1 MVRNKKIET
10 IGISYLTT
18 FLNKNNRL
26 QTYLDQNDKTPSWDG
41 TIHVLKNP
49 SEKKEDIIG
58 VVPVQVKST
67 QQDKYPL
74 NNYRIAL
81 SDLEL
86 YLRTGGVVL
95 FVVSL
100 DSNFE
105 LSGLYYKSL
114 PPLTIKNII
123 KKSKPRRSKNK
134 CQMNKTISV
143 NIHPLRAEK
152 VYSEMIDFIRVS
164 DRQRSFI
171 DKKLIS
177 LSELPPNK
185 TLKFHHIGK
194 RPFDIFDYQE
204 EHDIFPYLEDADNGG
219 LILIDSPI
227 KVTDMFE
234 ETNLVFTIGESV
246 VFDNVK
252 RHRFSNGK
260 VELQIGAGF
269 TFYADEKESKFSFNF
284 TRPNK
289 LSEALKCIEALQ
301 ELQKT
306 GYVTLNG
313 ERIEFEKDNLTRL
326 SSMSLTEQH
335 SELLQITT
343 FMRKMGIKKEV
354 DLSLFDDQSKKN
366 LFLLNKGLIL
376 KEKITLNCDESILL
390 NWKVAN
396 VHIVT
401 IYQLSEDKNGTMIDI
416 FTETPWARRD
426 EGEKSID
433 ISIFDI
439 LDSKD
444 WLEID
449 NCNFDSVIN
458 SYQRLADNN
467 LKYTSAD
474 DTLVKIIAAA
484 DMAEDHS
491 KKDLLLNW
499 AQRLSDW
506 NIIHFKHNDIS
517 IINDLQIKYRSRIL
531 NNDEIEKL
539 NNIMINN
546 HGNNEICF
554 GVSVLLKSKLQAEF
568 YWNRLPKEIQERY
581 LHYPIYTL
589 FKEL

>member
-1 MVRNKKIET
+1 
-10 IGISYLTT
+10 
-18 FLNKNNRL
+18 
-26 QTYLDQNDKTPSWDG
+26 
-41 TIHVLKNP
+41 
-49 SEKKEDIIG
+49 
-58 VVPVQVKST
+58 
-67 QQDKYPL
+67 
-74 NNYRIAL
+74 
-81 SDLEL
+81 
-86 YLRTGGVVL
+86 
-95 FVVSL
+95 
-100 DSNFE
+100 
-105 LSGLYYKSL
+105 
-114 PPLTIKNII
+114 
-123 KKSKPRRSKNK
+123 
-134 CQMNKTISV
+134 
-143 NIHPLRAEK
+143 
-152 VYSEMIDFIRVS
+152 MIN
-164 DRQRSFI
+164 Q
-171 DKKLIS
+171 
-177 LSELPPNK
+177 
-185 TLKFHHIGK
+185 
-194 RPFDIFDYQE
+194 
-204 EHDIFPYLEDADNGG
+204 
-219 LILIDSPI
+219 
-227 KVTDMFE
+227 
-234 ETNLVFTIGESV
+234 
-246 VFDNVK
+246 
-252 RHRFSNGK
+252 
-260 VELQIGAGF
+260 
-269 TFYADEKESKFSFNF
+269 
-284 TRPNK
+284 
-289 LSEALKCIEALQ
+289 
-301 ELQKT
+301 
-306 GYVTLNG
+306 
-313 ERIEFEKDNLTRL
+313 
-326 SSMSLTEQH
+326 
-335 SELLQITT
+335 
-343 FMRKMGIKKEV
+343 
-354 DLSLFDDQSKKN
+354 KKN

-506 NIIHFKHNDIS
+506 NTSHFKNNDIS

-539 NNIMINN
+539 NYILINN

-554 GVSVLLKSKLQAEF
+554 GASVLLKSKPQAEF
-568 YWNRLPKEIQERY
+568 YWNRLSKEIQERY